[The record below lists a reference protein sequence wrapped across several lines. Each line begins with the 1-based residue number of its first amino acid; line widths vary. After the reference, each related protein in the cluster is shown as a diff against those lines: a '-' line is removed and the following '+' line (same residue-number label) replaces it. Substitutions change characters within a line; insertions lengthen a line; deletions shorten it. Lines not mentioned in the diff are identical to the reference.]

1 MERIADAARARRLA
15 RAILSDVL
23 LYNPEAVRLGIQ
35 RDDLFDRLHDQLAE
49 ARAWFEERVEP
60 DLLLKENFI
69 DRAVVDVLV
78 CGSRSVHSPIW

>member
-35 RDDLFDRLHDQLAE
+35 RDDLFDRLRDQLLE
-49 ARAWFEERVEP
+49 ARAYFEERVDSE
-60 DLLLKENFI
+60 LLHKENFI

-78 CGSRSVHSPIW
+78 CGSRGVHSRIW

>member
-1 MERIADAARARRLA
+1 MVRIADAARARRLA

-35 RDDLFDRLHDQLAE
+35 RDDLFDRLQDQLQE
-49 ARAWFEERVEP
+49 ARAYFEERVEP
-60 DLLLKENFI
+60 ELLQKENFI

-78 CGSRSVHSPIW
+78 WGSRRVHSRIW

>member
-1 MERIADAARARRLA
+1 VQRIADAARARRLA

-35 RDDLFDRLHDQLAE
+35 RDDLFDRLRDQLEE
-49 ARAWFEERVEP
+49 ARAYFAGRVDPE
-60 DLLLKENFI
+60 LLHKENFI

-78 CGSRSVHSPIW
+78 CGSRDVHSRIW

>member
-1 MERIADAARARRLA
+1 VERIADAARARRLA

-35 RDDLFDRLHDQLAE
+35 RDDLFDRLQDQLQE
-49 ARAWFEERVEP
+49 ARAYFEGRVDPE
-60 DLLLKENFI
+60 LLHEENFI

-78 CGSRSVHSPIW
+78 WGSRSVHSRIW

>member
-1 MERIADAARARRLA
+1 VERIADAARARRLA

-35 RDDLFDRLHDQLAE
+35 RDDLFDRLRDQLLE
-49 ARAWFEERVEP
+49 ARAYFEERVDSE
-60 DLLLKENFI
+60 LLHKENFI

-78 CGSRSVHSPIW
+78 CGSRGVHSRIW

>member
-35 RDDLFDRLHDQLAE
+35 RDDLFERLRDQLAE
-49 ARAWFEERVEP
+49 ARAYFEDRVDP
-60 DLLLKENFI
+60 GLLLKENFI

-78 CGSRSVHSPIW
+78 CGSRSVHSSIW